1 MMHNGHAVDHAR
13 PTNHGH
19 AADPLPGPGRL
30 GEPRWGRIAYDG
42 TPTRLKSILFLVIC
56 ATWLLPGL
64 VGHDPWKVDE
74 ATAFGAVL
82 EMLRTGDWVN
92 FRIVGEP
99 WLGQPPLYL
108 WVAAIMVKL
117 FGWAMPLHDAARLT
131 SGLFMAATLAFL
143 SLTCHELMGER
154 AGRGGVLL
162 FIGSV
167 GLLAR
172 AHEMIAA
179 LAGLSGISMAL
190 YGFALSAR
198 RPAVGG
204 AVAGCGMGIAF
215 LGSGFLPLAMLVM
228 TLGLLPLLAPFW
240 RKRGYALTLL
250 AVVACA
256 APFIALWLLLLDR
269 VSGAMMH
276 AWLAQAT
283 QTHWS
288 DPSDDEGPLEL
299 LYFVRILPWYAWP
312 ALPLAAWTIW
322 RTRRTLLARKAVLL
336 PLIAFIAFLITSSA
350 FGGPHEIDAI
360 PLLLPLAILGIAE
373 LDSLPRGAA
382 AAFDWFGMTTFF
394 LFAALLWLA
403 WAAALTGKPEFAAA
417 FVRREV
423 PNFHYAFSFLAVALA
438 ALLTLLWAV
447 VVARSLRSTRRAL
460 VNWTAGITMVW
471 MLAMTLGVPLIDQAR
486 SYRGVASRLVENLPP
501 DFRCVARENVG
512 DAQRALLDYF
522 VNLKTI
528 PVEFPAASRCR
539 ALLVQASPLHAPKV
553 PHGWT
558 EYWRGSRPGDSNELF
573 ILYDRAAPAE
583 TRG

>member
-1 MMHNGHAVDHAR
+1 M
-13 PTNHGH
+13 TSYGH
-19 AADPLPGPGRL
+19 AATHATASAAAAAEPLDEPG
-30 GEPRWGRIAYDG
+30 WGRIAYDG

-56 ATWLLPGL
+56 ATWLVPGL
-64 VGHDPWKVDE
+64 IGHDPWKVDE
-74 ATAFGAVL
+74 ATAFGAVM

-99 WLGQPPLYL
+99 WIGQPPLYL
-108 WVAAIMVKL
+108 WVAAILVKL
-117 FGWAMPLHDAARLT
+117 FGWAMPLHDAARLA

-143 SLTCHELMGER
+143 SFTCHELMGER

-172 AHEMIAA
+172 SHEMITA
-179 LAGLSGISMAL
+179 LAGLSGVSIAL
-190 YGFALSAR
+190 YGFALAAR
-198 RPAVGG
+198 RPVAGG

-215 LGSGFLPLAMLVM
+215 LGNGFLPLPMLVM

-240 RKRGYALTLL
+240 RNRGYGLTVL
-250 AVVACA
+250 AAIACA
-256 APFIALWLLLLDR
+256 APLVAGWLLLLH
-269 VSGAMMH
+269 H
-276 AWLAQAT
+276 ASPALLRTWLAQAA
-283 QTHWS
+283 QTHWN
-288 DPSDDEGPLEL
+288 DPSADEGPLEL

-322 RTRRTLLARKAVLL
+322 RTRRTILARKAVLL
-336 PLIAFIAFLITSSA
+336 PLIAFVAFLIATSV
-350 FGGPHEIDAI
+350 FGSPRDIDAL

-394 LFAALLWLA
+394 LFAALLWMA
-403 WAAALTGKPEFAAA
+403 WLAALTGKPDFAAA
-417 FVRREV
+417 LIRREV
-423 PNFHYAFSFLAVALA
+423 PNFHYAFNFLAVAFA
-438 ALLTLLWAV
+438 SLLTLLWAV

-460 VNWTAGITMVW
+460 VNWTSGITMVW
-471 MLAMTLGVPLIDQAR
+471 MLVMTLGVPLVDQAR
-486 SYRGVASRLVENLPP
+486 SYRAVASRLVENLPP

-522 VNLKTI
+522 VNLTTI
-528 PVEFPAASRCR
+528 PVDFPAASRCR
-539 ALLVQASPLHAPKV
+539 ALLVQATPLRAPKV
-553 PHGWT
+553 PPGWA
-558 EYWRGSRPGDSNELF
+558 EHWRGSRPGDRNELF
-573 ILYDRAAPAE
+573 IIYERVAQ